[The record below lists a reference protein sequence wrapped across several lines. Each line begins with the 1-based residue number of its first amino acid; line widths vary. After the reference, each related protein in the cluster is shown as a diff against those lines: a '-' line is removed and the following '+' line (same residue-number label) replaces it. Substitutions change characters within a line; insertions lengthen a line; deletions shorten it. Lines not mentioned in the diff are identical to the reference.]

1 MSQTITNTR
10 TYTVTDIRKTF
21 EGFEADLRMIARRT
35 GKWTLDY
42 AENVV
47 HDILAL
53 AEEKYLQAVD
63 ITLMCNNGSAVRA
76 ARYTVN
82 EEGKTISSER
92 PGGNDWENFP
102 DTYLVVITQYTTKWA
117 LLGATGQQNFQLERL
132 WVNWGASDI
141 DTRYSNLSKQSGQL
155 YGSNGYELQKTNF
168 R

>member
-1 MSQTITNTR
+1 
-10 TYTVTDIRKTF
+10 
-21 EGFEADLRMIARRT
+21 MIARRT

-47 HDILAL
+47 HDILAF
-53 AEEKYLQAVD
+53 AEEKYLRSVD
-63 ITLMCNNGSAVRA
+63 ITLMRNSGSAVRA

-82 EEGKTISSER
+82 EEGKAISNER
-92 PGGNDWENFP
+92 PGGNDWENLP

-117 LLGATGQQNFQLERL
+117 LLGATGQQNFQRERL
-132 WVNWGASDI
+132 WVNWGANDI